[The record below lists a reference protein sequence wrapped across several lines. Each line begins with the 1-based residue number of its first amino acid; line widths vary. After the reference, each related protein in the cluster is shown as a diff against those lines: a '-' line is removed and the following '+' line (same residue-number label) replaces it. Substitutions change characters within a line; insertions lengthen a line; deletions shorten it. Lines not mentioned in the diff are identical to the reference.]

1 MNEQLSENIDEWPV
15 SPFEVLGLPRTAE
28 RTDIRR
34 AYSAL
39 IRRFRP
45 ETHPKQFQRVRESFE
60 AVMAA
65 IEARSQ
71 NSHEIRID
79 LTALVADE
87 DGGKID
93 SPASVSS
100 TARSV
105 TTPGTTTTDTADL
118 IWNRFSQT
126 PDVSQYTDLRKLLH
140 SHGRSADAFLM
151 AYWMLRLR
159 PDFAPDEKAAMWLIR
174 GIESFGADPRLID
187 LLVDEFR
194 RDADLTEPS
203 ISGETCGHI
212 LNSELLCIYLIG
224 RWNIIGRR
232 RRWKQLT
239 DELDRARAQ
248 LAMDHSEAWSRIL
261 FRVNEMVAFATSA
274 IGTAL
279 LESVQKE
286 IGSMNLLQQKNFP
299 ALDALEML
307 SAFRKHQY
315 DVWISGSPALHQLLL
330 DSTNLHPS
338 AFRRQLFSVVQCWID
353 SPLEGLNC
361 LTSLAAKL
369 PEAFWLLL
377 RQVDGFGYFDD
388 FGMVHD
394 TALLE
399 TVGRMVKSCQHL
411 EYAHARIV
419 IAEFCRDECLSGT
432 TMLGAFLS
440 LKDQLPKAG
449 EYAAALRQ
457 DTPLML
463 TCQLLCRFMEAS
475 GPGRELV

>member
-1 MNEQLSENIDEWPV
+1 MYEQLSENIDEWPV
-15 SPFEVLGLPRTAE
+15 SPYEVLGLPRTAE

-65 IEARSQ
+65 FEARSQ
-71 NSHEIRID
+71 NSQEIRID
-79 LTALVADE
+79 LTALVADDE
-87 DGGKID
+87 SGKID
-93 SPASVSS
+93 APVSVSS
-100 TARSV
+100 TTPSV
-105 TTPGTTTTDTADL
+105 ATPGTTTTDTADL
-118 IWNRFSQT
+118 IWDRFSKA
-126 PDVSQYTDLRKLLH
+126 PDVNQYADLQRLLQ
-140 SHGRSADAFLM
+140 SSERSADAFLM
-151 AYWMLRLR
+151 GYWMLRLR
-159 PDFAPDEKAAMWLIR
+159 PDFAPDEKAAMWLIC

-194 RDADLTEPS
+194 RDADLTEPP
-203 ISGETCGHI
+203 ISGETSGHI

-239 DELDRARAQ
+239 DEIDRARAQ

-261 FRVNEMVAFATSA
+261 FRVNEMVAFATDA

-279 LESVQKE
+279 LESVQRE
-286 IGSMNLLQQKNFP
+286 IGSMNLLQQKHFS
-299 ALDALEML
+299 ALDTLDML
-307 SAFRKHQY
+307 SVFRKHQH

-330 DSTNLHPS
+330 DSTNLNPS
-338 AFRRQLFSVVQCWID
+338 AFRRQLFTVVQGWID

-361 LTSLAAKL
+361 LTSLAIKL

-377 RQVDGFGYFDD
+377 RQADGFGYFDD
-388 FGMVHD
+388 FGIIHD

-399 TVGRMVKSCQHL
+399 AVSTMVKSCKHL

-440 LKDQLPKAG
+440 IKDQLPKAG
-449 EYAAALRQ
+449 EFAEALRQ

-463 TCQLLCRFMEAS
+463 TCQLLCKFMEAS
-475 GPGRELV
+475 GPGSELV